1 METFEFYERMKPHI
15 ERAATVAMKRAR
27 RISMNVSFLL
37 QVYMS
42 TRDRLHFKTW
52 ELKDNETTKPDKFDG
67 AMTQEEF
74 EQHLIGLGVWVEEF
88 GEEPED
94 GFIYKL

>member
-27 RISMNVSFLL
+27 RISMNVGFLW
-37 QVYMS
+37 QVYL
-42 TRDRLHFKTW
+42 TERDRLHFKTW
-52 ELKDNETTKPDKFDG
+52 ELSKNEKTEPDKFHG

-94 GFIYKL
+94 GFQYKL